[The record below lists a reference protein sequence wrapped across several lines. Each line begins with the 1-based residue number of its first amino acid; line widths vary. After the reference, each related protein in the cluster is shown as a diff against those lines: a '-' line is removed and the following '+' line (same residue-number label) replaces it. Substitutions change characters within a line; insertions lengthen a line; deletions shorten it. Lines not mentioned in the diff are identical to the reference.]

1 MEIFM
6 ADKIARNSALKEALN
21 QILKCFREARSI
33 FPWYPKSDLQI
44 NKILDKKQTYLHKK
58 MFLIMSN
65 SL

>member
-6 ADKIARNSALKEALN
+6 ADKIARRSALKEALN
-21 QILKCFREARSI
+21 QIFKCFRAARSI
-33 FPWYPKSDLQI
+33 FLWYPNSETQI